1 MSITPH
7 HSSRTSTDRSNP
19 ASTYFAYPESKDT
32 STAILILTDVIGHKF
47 DNAQLIADQFAA
59 NGYYVVMPDLFE
71 GDPIPLN
78 RPDDFDI
85 MKWLQTSGPSKGHT
99 TSQVDPIVEA
109 VIKDM
114 KQNQGVKK
122 IGAVGYCFGAKYVAR
137 YMTGSKGVDVGY
149 MAHPSFVDADEIKAL
164 TGPLSIAAAETDQIF
179 PAEKRRET
187 EDLLKDH
194 KNKIPYQI
202 SLYSHVEHGFAVRA
216 DIEKRPVKYA
226 KEAAFIQAVAWFDE
240 FLKVCQDMLETTV
253 VSKLA
258 ASRVV
263 WIVSHD
269 NSAHTLTDTAS
280 PS

>member
-1 MSITPH
+1 MA
-7 HSSRTSTDRSNP
+7 SNP
-19 ASTYFAYPESKDT
+19 PGKCCTIGVKHEGDAKGQMKNIGNISTYFSYPEHKDT
-32 STAILILTDVIGHKF
+32 STAILILTDVIGHEF
-47 DNAQLIADQFAA
+47 INAKLIADQFAA

-85 MKWLQTSGPSKGHT
+85 MKWLTTSGPSKGHT
-99 TSQVDPIVEA
+99 FQQVDPIVDA

-137 YMTGSKGVDVGY
+137 FMTGGKGVDVGY

-187 EDLLKDH
+187 EDLLKDM
-194 KNKIPYQI
+194 KIPYQV
-202 SLYSHVEHGFAVRA
+202 SLYSDVEHGFAVRA
-216 DIEKRPVKYA
+216 DMTKPAVKFA
-226 KEAAFIQAVAWFDE
+226 KEAAFLQAVTWFDE
-240 FLKVCQDMLETTV
+240 FLKGNR
-253 VSKLA
+253 SWA
-258 ASRVV
+258 A
-263 WIVSHD
+263 
-269 NSAHTLTDTAS
+269 
-280 PS
+280 